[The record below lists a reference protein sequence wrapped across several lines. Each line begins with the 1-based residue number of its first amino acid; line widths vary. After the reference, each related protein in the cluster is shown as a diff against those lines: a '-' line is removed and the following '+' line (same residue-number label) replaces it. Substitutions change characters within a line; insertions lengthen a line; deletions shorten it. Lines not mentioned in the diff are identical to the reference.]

1 MSDDVTLIYV
11 TAPDVAAAQAIGRA
25 IVAERLA
32 ACANIL
38 PGMQSLYW
46 WQGKLE
52 AASEAVLILKTVVGS
67 AERVI
72 ARVRALHSY
81 EVACAIALP
90 VSVGNPDYL
99 AWIRAEARG

>member
-11 TAPDVAAAQAIGRA
+11 TVPDVAAAQAIGRT

-38 PGMQSLYW
+38 PGMQSVYW
-46 WQGKLE
+46 WQGQLE
-52 AASEAVLILKTVVGS
+52 EARETVVILKTVGS
-67 AERVI
+67 AAERVI

-81 EVACAIALP
+81 DVPCAIALP
-90 VSVGNPDYL
+90 ITAGNPAYL
-99 AWIRAEARG
+99 DWIRAEVR